1 MTVSCRESH
10 NLLLGQ
16 MSDGSICSSG
26 TFSVIFTIFWVTTL
40 STTVCLFIHKS
51 KLALSYFL
59 SELKSENTHF
69 ILNNRYKYI
78 QPSGEHPMENK
89 PETPH

>member
-10 NLLLGQ
+10 NLLFGQ

-26 TFSVIFTIFWVTTL
+26 TISVIFTIFWVTTL

-59 SELKSENTHF
+59 SELKSEKTRF
-69 ILNNRYKYI
+69 ILNNQCIKRPDGKDPI
-78 QPSGEHPMENK
+78 
-89 PETPH
+89 ETPDGEQT

>member
-59 SELKSENTHF
+59 SELKSEKTRF
-69 ILNNRYKYI
+69 ILNNQCIKRPDGKDRI
-78 QPSGEHPMENK
+78 
-89 PETPH
+89 ETPDGEQT